1 MSTPST
7 IKQPPVGDDLDITRI
22 GDVAAAISTLA
33 WTHGITAEPA
43 PIDAFADAAARLSD
57 AEVTFDRT
65 ERLLLGLARADLITD
80 EQRFALHAA
89 YLHQKADGVRP
100 VR

>member
-1 MSTPST
+1 M
-7 IKQPPVGDDLDITRI
+7 PPRG
-22 GDVAAAISTLA
+22 
-33 WTHGITAEPA
+33 
-43 PIDAFADAAARLSD
+43 LSD

-89 YLHQKADGVRP
+89 YLHQKADGIRP